1 VRIHRERFGEL
12 KAQFERVAVQRSV
25 EALCGELRAIPYEP
39 YAPVCDQLRI
49 LLRALNRRRKV
60 AGLALV
66 PWTALRLRRVPLEA
80 FAPG

>member
-1 VRIHRERFGEL
+1 VRIHRELFREL

-25 EALCGELRAIPYEP
+25 EELRGELRAIPCEP

-49 LLRALNRRRKV
+49 LLRAVNRRRKV
-60 AGLALV
+60 AGLELV
-66 PWTALRLRRVPLEA
+66 HWTALRLRRVPLKP